1 MRWINSCPIVF
12 PKLKKIFIL
21 MEYNDFI
28 TIQLSAKHANFHAS
42 MLFEQFTLSLSMPKS
57 VPKILT
63 KLKGEEVLSKLNS
76 EIIYT

>member
-12 PKLKKIFIL
+12 PKQKKLFIL
-21 MEYNDFI
+21 KEYNDFNI
-28 TIQLSAKHANFHAS
+28 FQLSAKHVNFYAS

-63 KLKGEEVLSKLNS
+63 KLKRLEVLSKLKS
-76 EIIYT
+76 EII